1 MLVGTILLQSVEN
14 SMNWSVYIIRC
25 RDNSLYTGI
34 SNNVQR
40 RFSEHAEQA
49 KRCARYLRGRG
60 PLKLVFHADVGSQ
73 TKALKMERRIKIM
86 SKGDKENLVAGKI
99 SVGSLLSSC

>member
-1 MLVGTILLQSVEN
+1 MPVGTILLPSVVN

-34 SNNVQR
+34 SNDVRR

-60 PLKLVFHADVGSQ
+60 PLKLVFHTDVGSR
-73 TKALKMERRIKIM
+73 TNALKMERRIKIM
-86 SKGDKENLVAGKI
+86 SKGDKEKLVAGKI
-99 SVGSLLSSC
+99 TVGSLLNAC